1 MAKQKTNTEEE
12 QITSTENTETQ
23 VENTETQV
31 ENIENTENKDNENT
45 EEKEKTLPKN
55 EKSKPVSSGITP
67 FIDNVLKNYPDSE
80 YLYVDTHGGCFTKD
94 TPERIRGKA
103 VLFKNP
109 HYKS

>member
-12 QITSTENTETQ
+12 QITSTSTSTENTETQ
-23 VENTETQV
+23 VG
-31 ENIENTENKDNENT
+31 NTENAENKGSENT
-45 EEKEKTLPKN
+45 GEKEKTIPKN
-55 EKSKPVSSGITP
+55 EKSEPVSSGITP
-67 FIDNVLKNYPDSE
+67 FIDDILKSYPDSE
-80 YLYVDTHGGCFTKD
+80 CLYVDMHGGCFTRD